1 MIDVAVGLGAQKN
14 KATEELQKVLEFEMK
29 LANISLAQED
39 KRNANR
45 LYNPTT
51 LAKFPRGGGLPDSW
65 TIYFQKLFEFGNEKL
80 DIQETERVIIGDV
93 NFYQNL
99 SSVLGST
106 ETRTLANYIGWRIAQ
121 QAMDYLGSEAR
132 DILQKFMKAIT
143 GADQK
148 SPQWKICLGKVSS
161 HYKYV
166 VSSMYA
172 RFIFNADSK
181 KQVLDMTQYLR
192 RSFAKILD
200 DVNWMDN
207 ETKNKARKK
216 LTKMKE
222 HMAYPDELLYNEKV
236 DEVYSALDPDEEDYV
251 GNTLKNLKHL
261 DQYNDLQLR
270 EVVDPED
277 WRDWQSA
284 ASVDANYMPWK
295 NTIGFQAGIL
305 QGTVLAP
312 Q

>member
-1 MIDVAVGLGAQKN
+1 
-14 KATEELQKVLEFEMK
+14 
-29 LANISLAQED
+29 
-39 KRNANR
+39 
-45 LYNPTT
+45 
-51 LAKFPRGGGLPDSW
+51 
-65 TIYFQKLFEFGNEKL
+65 
-80 DIQETERVIIGDV
+80 
-93 NFYQNL
+93 
-99 SSVLGST
+99 
-106 ETRTLANYIGWRIAQ
+106 
-121 QAMDYLGSEAR
+121 
-132 DILQKFMKAIT
+132 
-143 GADQK
+143 
-148 SPQWKICLGKVSS
+148 
-161 HYKYV
+161 
-166 VSSMYA
+166 
-172 RFIFNADSK
+172 
-181 KQVLDMTQYLR
+181 
-192 RSFAKILD
+192 
-200 DVNWMDN
+200 
-207 ETKNKARKK
+207 
-216 LTKMKE
+216 MKE